1 MSTLQTPFI
10 DPKSS
15 QVTNVIQYMSEGLL
29 LIGFDGVINYLNPAA
44 EKILSLKPEEING
57 RKFAEVFFDKAENDD
72 FTQTVLNAVYD
83 RNKPHDAIVS
93 YFTGEKKLTLRV
105 VTSFY
110 KKEGENA
117 GVIIVLNDMSE
128 LMELRDAA
136 ESLKRIQRLNER
148 LEIRNRLLSETFG
161 RFLSDEI
168 VKQLLET
175 PNGLALGGKKQILTI
190 MMSDLRGFTALSEH
204 MDAND
209 LISMLN
215 HYLGIMTEVIQRHNG
230 TIIEFIGDG
239 IMAIFGAPVASEH
252 HAADAVAA
260 ALEMQRSMEAV
271 NTWNEEHGYAF
282 LEMGIGLHTGEVI
295 VGNIGSEKRTKY
307 GVAGSNVNL
316 AGRIESY
323 TVGGQVL
330 ISPDTR
336 RCANT
341 ELEVA
346 NEIVVYPKGHEGAL
360 TLSHVTGI
368 GEPYSIYVNTGHSE
382 PQPLPQAVPVSFRMI
397 NGKHGEA
404 KRYYGGIV
412 AVANDRALF
421 ETETALQIYDNLLM
435 DAGGEL
441 YCKVMEETKE
451 GYLLQYTSVPA
462 GYAAWIKAFQ

>member
-1 MSTLQTPFI
+1 MQKTFI
-10 DPKSS
+10 D
-15 QVTNVIQYMSEGLL
+15 TNRTQMTGIIRYMSEGLL

-44 EKILSLKPEEING
+44 GKILALDPEQTIG
-57 RKFAEVFFDKAENDD
+57 RKFAAVFFDNEENDD
-72 FTQTVLNAVYD
+72 FTQAVLDAVYD
-83 RNKPHDAIVS
+83 RNKAHDAIVS
-93 YFTGEKKLTLRV
+93 YSVGEKKLALRV

-110 KKEGENA
+110 KEENENA

-136 ESLKRIQRLNER
+136 ESLKRIQRLNKR

-175 PNGLALGGKKQILTI
+175 PDGLALGGKKQVLSI

-209 LISMLN
+209 LIAMLN

-252 HAADAVAA
+252 HAAEAVAA
-260 ALEMQRSMEAV
+260 ALEMQRAMEVV
-271 NTWNEEHGYAF
+271 NAWNEEHGYAL
-282 LEMGIGLHTGEVI
+282 LEMGIGLHSGEVI

-316 AGRIESY
+316 CGRIESY

-336 RCANT
+336 RLADT

-368 GEPYSIYVNTGHSE
+368 GAPYSIYVNTGHSE
-382 PQPLPQAVPVSFRMI
+382 PKPLPQAVPVSFRMI
-397 NGKHGEA
+397 KGKHGEA

-421 ETETALQIYDNLLM
+421 ETETALEIYDNLLM

-441 YCKVMEETKE
+441 YCKVMEEKEE

-462 GYAAWIKAFQ
+462 GYAAWIKPWTGS

>member
-1 MSTLQTPFI
+1 MDGI
-10 DPKSS
+10 
-15 QVTNVIQYMSEGLL
+15 IRYMSEGLL
-29 LIGFDGVINYLNPAA
+29 LIGFDGVISYLNPAA
-44 EKILSLKPEEING
+44 EKILALDREKTIG
-57 RKFAEVFFDKAENDD
+57 KKFAAVFFDNEENDD
-72 FTQTVLNAVYD
+72 FTQAVLNAVYD
-83 RNKPHDAIVS
+83 RNKAHDAIVS
-93 YFTGEKKLTLRV
+93 YAVGDKKLSLRV

-110 KKEGENA
+110 KEKDENA
-117 GVIIVLNDMSE
+117 GVIIVLNDISE

-175 PNGLALGGKKQILTI
+175 PDGLALGGKKQTLTI

-209 LISMLN
+209 LITMLN
-215 HYLGIMTEVIQRHNG
+215 HYLGTMTEVIQRHNG

-252 HAADAVAA
+252 HAAEAVAA
-260 ALEMQRSMEAV
+260 ALEMQRSMSVV
-271 NTWNEEHGYAF
+271 NAWNEDHGYAL
-282 LEMGIGLHTGEVI
+282 LEMGIGLHSGEVI

-316 AGRIESY
+316 CGRIESY

-336 RCANT
+336 KLADT

-368 GEPYSIYVNTGHSE
+368 GEPYSIYVNTGHTE
-382 PQPLPQAVPVSFRMI
+382 PKPLSQAVPVTFRMI
-397 NGKHGEA
+397 KGKHGEA

-421 ETETALQIYDNLLM
+421 ETESELQVYDNLLM

-462 GYAAWIKAFQ
+462 GYAAWIKAYEEA